1 MPRAPF
7 GFSIKVS
14 IGLRPAADTE
24 AETEAQTE
32 TGSCSRELMLWVNS
46 AWRFLS
52 RFVNLLRLPGCHE
65 AEPSGRLAVGH
76 KSSPK
81 NELTGEFVNDGES
94 AQITHLE
101 AQDLAYLELRRRRRR
116 RCRRQQTR
124 INYSIS
130 RQDTAAKGSSN
141 NRTAGSGKA
150 AAISHIE

>member
-24 AETEAQTE
+24 AETDAEAE

-52 RFVNLLRLPGCHE
+52 RFVNLARLPGCHE
-65 AEPSGRLAVGH
+65 AKPSGRLAVGH

-81 NELTGEFVNDGES
+81 NELTGEFVNDAEF

-101 AQDLAYLELRRRRRR
+101 AQDLANLELRRRRR